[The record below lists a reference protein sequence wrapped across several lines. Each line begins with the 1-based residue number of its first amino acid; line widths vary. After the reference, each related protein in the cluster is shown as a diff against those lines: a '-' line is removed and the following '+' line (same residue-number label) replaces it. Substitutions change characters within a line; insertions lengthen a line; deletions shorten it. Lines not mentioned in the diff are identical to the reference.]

1 MKAVTRSVKSKMKFI
16 PKDPDYELSP
26 YTGLT
31 RRHWLDAAQY
41 ILDGI
46 FKHVKDMDSPVLVPR
61 YEDKITYPNADTP
74 KWKEGSAR
82 ITSPAFIWL
91 WSMILA
97 LSTMPTAKPARSYS
111 SAG

>member
-1 MKAVTRSVKSKMKFI
+1 MRFI
-16 PKDPDYELSP
+16 PKEPDYSLSP

-74 KWKEGSAR
+74 KWKERAEIFEG
-82 ITSPAFIWL
+82 L
-91 WSMILA
+91 
-97 LSTMPTAKPARSYS
+97 ARSFFIAAPLIANDSDAVSEDILLREY
-111 SAG
+111 